1 MIFFKNILIDPNN
14 LSNNFEYFFISNI
27 LRKIYFTRINSK
39 FKMDNF
45 QMANEIVRRITNELP
60 ILLHRIRMSNDAD
73 ELNNLRQQYAVLIG
87 LLQLIQ
93 SDLNDP
99 SMINFYRSRNN

>member
-1 MIFFKNILIDPNN
+1 
-14 LSNNFEYFFISNI
+14 
-27 LRKIYFTRINSK
+27 
-39 FKMDNF
+39 MDF

-73 ELNNLRQQYAVLIG
+73 ELNNLRQQYAVFIG

-93 SDLNDP
+93 TDLNDP
-99 SMINFYRSRNN
+99 RMSEFYRRMN

>member
-1 MIFFKNILIDPNN
+1 
-14 LSNNFEYFFISNI
+14 
-27 LRKIYFTRINSK
+27 
-39 FKMDNF
+39 MDNF